1 MKRCETINFELR
13 KSHKNVIKTM
23 KKFLEKNEKKVERAK
38 KDQTESC
45 SYKVTNE
52 KTTKVQ
58 TPQVE
63 KGSTKARRIMDYF
76 LDEKCDY
83 L

>member
-13 KSHKNVIKTM
+13 KSQKNVIKTM
-23 KKFLEKNEKKVERAK
+23 KKFLEKNEKKIERTK

-45 SYKVTNE
+45 SNKVTNE
-52 KTTKVQ
+52 KTTKAQ
-58 TPQVE
+58 ITQVE
-63 KGSTKARRIMDYF
+63 NRSTKARRIMEYF